1 MAFLAVCAIGMTYV
15 VGHSGAE
22 SVWKYRY
29 EIGKDQQGLPQKRLL
44 ALGGRELVRKFVDRS
59 PSVMSLLY

>member
-1 MAFLAVCAIGMTYV
+1 MALLAVSTIGMTYV

-29 EIGKDQQGLPQKRLL
+29 EIGKEQQKLP
-44 ALGGRELVRKFVDRS
+44 
-59 PSVMSLLY
+59 